1 MIRRDRLWIRA
12 FRPVDEPK
20 LAAEYLLEHERVLT
34 DIGVTPALASSNRWL
49 SDPSVHLI
57 VAMHD
62 RLGMVAGIRV
72 QPAGQSGPLPMEQ
85 AIAPLD
91 SGIHGALRFLEEGGV
106 AEICGL
112 WNAHRFAGRGLPLLL
127 SESAVALASQL
138 NLRSMTCFVAHYT
151 LRHARKVGFVPLEG
165 IGDKGVFTYPIP
177 SIRSIAMVIPDA
189 FALTHAS
196 LRIRESIFSLRT
208 RPVQSRLENPAGCAL
223 EVNYLLHADN
233 QQLNLRVFGEILQC
247 RHRYSA

>member
-1 MIRRDRLWIRA
+1 M
-12 FRPVDEPK
+12 
-20 LAAEYLLEHERVLT
+20 
-34 DIGVTPALASSNRWL
+34 
-49 SDPSVHLI
+49 
-57 VAMHD
+57 
-62 RLGMVAGIRV
+62 
-72 QPAGQSGPLPMEQ
+72 
-85 AIAPLD
+85 
-91 SGIHGALRFLEEGGV
+91 

-177 SIRSIAMVIPDA
+177 TIRSIAMVIPDA

-196 LRIRESIFSLRT
+196 PRVREAIFSLRT
-208 RPVQSRLENPAGCAL
+208 RPVQSRLENPAGCVL
-223 EVNYLLHADN
+223 QVNYLLHADN
-233 QQLNLRVFGEILQC
+233 QQQDLQVFGEILQC